1 MNGEVHSSTKECPSL
16 NRYLGSYLS
25 QDCAIDEELNSRI
38 NRGSEEFARI
48 RKKVINNH
56 DLRISIKSSVY
67 RAVCLSVLLYGC
79 ESWSLYCIHVKR
91 LEHFHIRYVRCI
103 LGITWLDRVHFTDML
118 SRAGLTSIECI
129 LHSTRM
135 QYSSAVFRR
144 TGHII
149 RMPDV
154 RYLNR
159 VYYG

>member
-1 MNGEVHSSTKECPSL
+1 MGKYIQVHTKECPSL

-91 LEHFHIRYVRCI
+91 LEHFHIRCVLCI
-103 LGITWLDRVHFTDML
+103 LGITWLDRVPFTYML

-129 LHSTRM
+129 LLRS
-135 QYSSAVFRR
+135 QLRR
-144 TGHII
+144 RGHII

-154 RYLNR
+154 RYLKR